1 MEQSFLPKI
10 GWRMEQSASNGRS
23 QDFEMLKKLRLLFNG
38 SLESESQA
46 KKRIKQKQRE
56 LAERLKQNRTYQQ
69 AVLNRT
75 VDQLDLG

>member
-1 MEQSFLPKI
+1 
-10 GWRMEQSASNGRS
+10 
-23 QDFEMLKKLRLLFNG
+23 MLKKLRLLFNG